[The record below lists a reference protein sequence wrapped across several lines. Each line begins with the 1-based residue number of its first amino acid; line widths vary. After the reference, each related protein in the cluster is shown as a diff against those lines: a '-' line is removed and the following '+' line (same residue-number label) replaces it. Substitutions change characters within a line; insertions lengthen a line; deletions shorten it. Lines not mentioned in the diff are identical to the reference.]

1 METCFK
7 KVTGVFGDY
16 SEQHMVDCAYNADV
30 GANGCSGAHPA
41 AYPKWLNMTEGLLS
55 EEDYPY
61 QNSNPSLVCPA
72 DIGQRDTDMELF
84 AFIQSCYG
92 LKVFSQ
98 F

>member
-72 DIGQRDTDMELF
+72 DIGQRDTEMELF
-84 AFIQSCYG
+84 AFIQI
-92 LKVFSQ
+92 F
-98 F
+98 